1 MKKIQKLDDITTADW
16 EDIKRHR
23 EEGATLDQ
31 VGELYG
37 MAGSTL
43 SRYAKAADVDIPRR
57 TDYNPLPSVANIQR
71 LRDEGMKWADIAAKY
86 HVSRDRL
93 QSYAREHGI
102 DTRLVRK
109 PTLVQVDWDDVRRQ
123 REAGKTW
130 DDIAELYGISGATL
144 HKRADG
150 RGIDVGPSRYDR
162 IDAMLDPSWPG
173 WEEVKQMRKHG
184 GTWTEIAEHV
194 GVSTLTLHRLMVRL
208 ALRAPTEKMQQ
219 HVDDVSNREAK
230 TMYTQTLCWSCA
242 NAVPDK
248 YGKRGCAWS
257 RRFEPIKGWDAQETR
272 LYGGDGS
279 KRFQKSYCVRQCP
292 EFVRG

>member
-1 MKKIQKLDDITTADW
+1 MKKIRAINDITVTDW
-16 EDIKRHR
+16 EDIKQRR
-23 EEGATLDQ
+23 EAGANLDQ

-37 MAGSTL
+37 ITGTAL
-43 SRYAKAADVDIPRR
+43 ARYARLAGVDIPRR
-57 TDYNPLPSVANIQR
+57 TDYNPLPSIEDIQR
-71 LRDEGMKWADIAAKY
+71 LRTEGMKWADIAAKY

-93 QSYAREHGI
+93 HSYAQEHGI

-109 PTLVQVDWDDVRRQ
+109 PTQIPVDWDSVRRQ

-130 DDIAELYGISGATL
+130 DDIAEPYGISGPTL
-144 HKRADG
+144 QKRAG
-150 RGIDVGPSRYDR
+150 RRGIAIGPSRYDR
-162 IDAMLDPSWPG
+162 LNAMLDPDWPG
-173 WEEVKQMRKHG
+173 WDDVKQMRKHG

-208 ALRAPTEKMQQ
+208 ALRAPTDKMQQ
-219 HVDDVSNREAK
+219 HADNVSSREAK

-248 YGKRGCAWS
+248 YGKRGCSWS
-257 RRFEPIKGWDAQETR
+257 RSFEPVKGWDADETR
-272 LYGGDGS
+272 LYSD
-279 KRFQKSYCVRQCP
+279 KPTQSYHVRQCP

>member
-1 MKKIQKLDDITTADW
+1 MKKIRTIDDIIEADW
-16 EDIKRHR
+16 EDIKRRR
-23 EEGATLDQ
+23 EQGANLDQ

-37 MAGSTL
+37 ITGTTLAKYARLAG
-43 SRYAKAADVDIPRR
+43 VDIPRR
-57 TDYNPLPSVANIQR
+57 TDYNPLPSIEDIQR
-71 LRDEGMKWADIAAKY
+71 LRSEGVKWADIAAKY

-93 QSYAREHGI
+93 HSYAREHGI

-194 GVSTLTLHRLMVRL
+194 GVSTLTC
-208 ALRAPTEKMQQ
+208 T
-219 HVDDVSNREAK
+219 
-230 TMYTQTLCWSCA
+230 
-242 NAVPDK
+242 
-248 YGKRGCAWS
+248 G
-257 RRFEPIKGWDAQETR
+257 
-272 LYGGDGS
+272 
-279 KRFQKSYCVRQCP
+279 
-292 EFVRG
+292 

>member
-1 MKKIQKLDDITTADW
+1 MKKIRAINDITVTDW
-16 EDIKRHR
+16 EDIKQRR
-23 EEGATLDQ
+23 EAGANLDQ

-37 MAGSTL
+37 ITGTAL
-43 SRYAKAADVDIPRR
+43 ARYARLAGVDIPRR
-57 TDYNPLPSVANIQR
+57 TDYNPLPSIEDIQR
-71 LRDEGMKWADIAAKY
+71 LRTEGMKWADIAAKY

-93 QSYAREHGI
+93 HSYAQEHGI

-109 PTLVQVDWDDVRRQ
+109 PTQIPVDWDSVRRQ

-130 DDIAELYGISGATL
+130 DDIAEPYGISGPTL
-144 HKRADG
+144 QKRAG
-150 RGIDVGPSRYDR
+150 RRGIAIGPSRYDR
-162 IDAMLDPSWPG
+162 LNAMLDPDWPG
-173 WEEVKQMRKHG
+173 WDDVKQMRKHG

-208 ALRAPTEKMQQ
+208 ALRAPTDKMQQ
-219 HVDDVSNREAK
+219 HADNVSSREAK

-248 YGKRGCAWS
+248 YGKRGCSWS
-257 RRFEPIKGWDAQETR
+257 RSFEPVKGWDAQETR

>member
-1 MKKIQKLDDITTADW
+1 MKKIQKLDDITAADW
-16 EDIKRHR
+16 EDIKRRR

-57 TDYNPLPSVANIQR
+57 TDYNPLPSAEDIQR
-71 LRDEGMKWADIAAKY
+71 LRDEGVKWADIAAKY

-109 PTLVQVDWDDVRRQ
+109 PTLIQVDWDSVRRQ

-130 DDIAELYGISGATL
+130 DEIAELYGISGATL

-173 WEEVKQMRKHG
+173 WEEVRQMRKHG

-219 HVDDVSNREAK
+219 HADDVSNREAK
-230 TMYTQTLCWSCA
+230 TMNTQTLCWSCA

-257 RRFEPIKGWDAQETR
+257 RHYQPVKGWDAQETR
-272 LYGGDGS
+272 LYGGDSS